1 MTASIETSPA
11 LASPLAGRAR
21 IVALVVAVSF
31 FMQLLDS
38 TIVVTSL
45 PQMGATF
52 GIQPVEM
59 SIGLT
64 IYMLTMAAFIP
75 LAGWLGDRFG
85 PRKVFMLA
93 IALFT
98 AASVL
103 CGLSSS
109 LGAFVAARA
118 VQGFAA
124 ALLTPVGR
132 VIVLKNAPK
141 SELVN
146 AVALITWPALIAPV
160 VGPMLGGFITTYL
173 GWRWNFFINIPIG
186 LVGLALVWRFV
197 PASRDDQAGKFDVI
211 GFILSS
217 LSLTLLLAGLEA
229 FAHEAVSGLV
239 IAALLIGGAALG
251 VLATLHFR
259 RAQTPL
265 LDLSSFAVQTFAIST
280 LSAGTAMRVAINA
293 TPFLIPLLFQVGFGF
308 DAVTTST
315 FVLAYFMGNLAMKS
329 VTTPMLR
336 LFGFRT
342 VLTINGLLASGSIAA
357 CALLSPETPAI
368 IGLIMLF
375 FSGLT
380 RSMQF
385 TALNTIG
392 FADITPAQRSS
403 ASTLS
408 SMFQQVS
415 MLLGIAIAA
424 AVLNLSQVLRAGD
437 TVALPDFRSAFAVV
451 GILGALASLRFLA
464 LSPTAGSEVSHHVAR
479 VDASRRR

>member
-1 MTASIETSPA
+1 MTASVEPI
-11 LASPLAGRAR
+11 AGRAK

-45 PQMGATF
+45 PQMGASF
-52 GIQPVEM
+52 GVEPLEM

-64 IYMLTMAAFIP
+64 VYMLTMAAFIP

-85 PRKVFMLA
+85 ARNIFMAA

-98 AASVL
+98 IASVF
-103 CGLSSS
+103 CGLAEG
-109 LGAFVAARA
+109 LAEFIAARA

-124 ALLTPVGR
+124 ALMTPVGR

-160 VGPMLGGFITTYL
+160 VGPMLGSFITTYL
-173 GWRWNFFINIPIG
+173 NWRWNFFINIPIG
-186 LVGLALVWRFV
+186 IVGLALVWRFV
-197 PASRDDQAGKFDVI
+197 PASREERAGKFDVI

-217 LSLTLLLAGLEA
+217 TSLTLLLTGLEA
-229 FAHEAVSGLV
+229 FAHEAIPDVV
-239 IAALLIGGAALG
+239 IAGLLIGGTALG
-251 VLATLHFR
+251 ALATLHFR
-259 RAQTPL
+259 RTETPL
-265 LDLSSFAVQTFAIST
+265 LDLTSFAVETFAIST

-308 DAVTTST
+308 DAVTTGT
-315 FVLAYFMGNLAMKS
+315 FVLAYFLGNLTMKS
-329 VTTPMLR
+329 VTTPTLR

-342 VLTINGLLASGSIAA
+342 VLVVNGLLASASIAA
-357 CALLSPETPAI
+357 CALLCPDTPEI
-368 IGLIMLF
+368 IGFALLF
-375 FSGLT
+375 FAGLT

-424 AVLNLSQVLRAGD
+424 AVLNLSQILRKGE
-437 TVALPDFRSAFAVV
+437 TVALLDFRYAFVVV
-451 GILGALASLRFLA
+451 GLLGAVASLRFLA
-464 LSPTAGSEVSHHVAR
+464 LAPAAGSEVSHHVKR
-479 VDASRRR
+479 GVASGR